1 MKYIIPAAAAMA
13 MLSIFATGC
22 HKSATVAREPVA
34 TVDVAFPVVDSVVV
48 HKSYPGL
55 LTADKEVELVARVDG
70 YLVSHPYEGGQLV
83 KKGTVL
89 FNIED
94 KNYRDQV
101 VQAQAALQTAESTLK
116 YSTTRYHAMKE
127 AQSSGAVSDM
137 EVAQA
142 ENSMT
147 EAVASVAN
155 ARAALQTAQT
165 QLSYCVV
172 RAPFDGHVSSS
183 AYSDGTYLAGSGSP
197 VTLATIYDDKIMTMN
212 FSVEDA
218 GFLSHIQNA
227 IKDGTLDFNAVPVSF
242 SEETPHSYTAS
253 LSYTAPDVDAST
265 GTLKMQAHVQNP
277 YGELRSGMYA
287 TIDLPSQSYKEAIM
301 VKDAAISSNQLGKY
315 VYVVNDS
322 NKVVYTPVTVG
333 EQVCDSMRIVTKG
346 LLPGQKYVTRA
357 LLKVRDGMEVKPELV
372 K

>member
-1 MKYIIPAAAAMA
+1 MKYVFTSAAVLVIFSI
-13 MLSIFATGC
+13 LSSGC
-22 HKSATVAREPVA
+22 QKSKSVAKEPVT
-34 TVDVAFPVVDSVVV
+34 TVDVALPVVDSVVV

-55 LTADKEVELVARVDG
+55 LTADKEVDLVARVDG
-70 YLVSHPYEGGQLV
+70 YQISHPYDGGQFV

-101 VQAQAALQTAESTLK
+101 VQAQASLETAQSTLK
-116 YSTTRYHAMKE
+116 YATARYNAMKE

-142 ENSMT
+142 ESAMT
-147 EAVASVAN
+147 EAAASVSN
-155 ARAALQTAQT
+155 ARASLQSAQT
-165 QLSYCVV
+165 QLSYCTV
-172 RAPFDGHVSSS
+172 RAPFDGHVSTSV
-183 AYSDGTYLAGSGSP
+183 YSDGTYLAGAGAP
-197 VTLATIYDDKIMTMN
+197 VTLATIYDDKIMTVN

-218 GFLSHIQNA
+218 GFLSNLQSA
-227 IKDGTLDFNAVPVSF
+227 IKNGTLDFNAVPVSF
-242 SEETPHSYTAS
+242 NEPTPHEYTAK

-265 GTLKMQAHVQNP
+265 GTLKMQAHIDNA

-287 TIDLPSQSYKEAIM
+287 NIDLPFRAYKDAIL
-301 VKDAAISSNQLGKY
+301 VKDAAIASNQLGKY
-315 VYVVNDS
+315 IYVVNDS
-322 NKVVYTPVTVG
+322 NKVVYTPITVG
-333 EQVCDSMRIVTKG
+333 DQVCDSMRIVTKG

-357 LLKVRDGMEVKPELV
+357 LLKVRDGMEVNPQIV

>member
-1 MKYIIPAAAAMA
+1 MKTFITCASSLVL
-13 MLSIFATGC
+13 LSLLAGGC
-22 HKSATVAREPVA
+22 HKSAKVPHEPVA
-34 TVDVAFPVVDSVVV
+34 TVDVALPVVDSVVV

-55 LTADKEVELVARVDG
+55 LTADKEVDLVARVDG
-70 YLVSHPYEGGQLV
+70 YLISHPYEAGQFV

-101 VQAQAALQTAESTLK
+101 VQAQASLATAESTLK
-116 YSTTRYHAMKE
+116 YATARYNAMKE

-147 EAVASVAN
+147 EAAASVAN
-155 ARAALQTAQT
+155 AKASLQTAQT
-165 QLSYCVV
+165 QLSYCTV
-172 RAPFDGHVSSS
+172 RAPFDGHVSTSI
-183 AYSDGTYLAGSGSP
+183 YSDGTYLAGSGAP
-197 VTLATIYDDKIMTMN
+197 VKLATIYDDHLMTVN

-218 GFLSHIQNA
+218 GFLSSLQSA
-227 IKDGTLDFNAVPVSF
+227 IKNGTLDFNAVPVAF
-242 SEETPHSYTAS
+242 SEPTPHTYTAA
-253 LSYTAPDVDAST
+253 LSYTAPDVDSST
-265 GTLKMQAHVQNP
+265 GTLKMQAHVENP

-287 TIDLPSQSYKEAIM
+287 TINLPFEAFPEALMI
-301 VKDAAISSNQLGKY
+301 KDASIGSNQLGKY

-322 NKVVYTPVTVG
+322 NKVVYTPITIG
-333 EQVCDSMRIVTKG
+333 DQVRDSMRIVIKG
-346 LLPGQKYVTRA
+346 LLPDQKYVTRA
-357 LLKVRDGMEVKPELV
+357 LLKVRDGMEVNPELV